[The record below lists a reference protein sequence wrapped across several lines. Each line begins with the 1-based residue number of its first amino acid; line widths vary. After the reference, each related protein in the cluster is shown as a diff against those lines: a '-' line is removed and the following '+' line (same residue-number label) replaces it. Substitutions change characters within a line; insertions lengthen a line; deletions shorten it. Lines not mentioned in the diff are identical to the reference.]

1 MKWKVSYSKEAKNFI
16 ETHNIWN
23 EARNGI
29 RKFFQKMKGEDV
41 NINLKKLVGNWE
53 GYCPAPLY
61 LKIISSNKQK
71 PFLCTIAAKYKNLV
85 AHLLKHRIGII
96 SYFKKNLPAMIHN
109 PACDVI

>member
-29 RKFFQKMKGEDV
+29 KKFFQKMKGEDV

-53 GYCPAPLY
+53 GYY
-61 LKIISSNKQK
+61 RI
-71 PFLCTIAAKYKNLV
+71 
-85 AHLLKHRIGII
+85 RIGKMRLI
-96 SYFKKNLPAMIHN
+96 FKVHKENKEIFVEKVDYRG
-109 PACDVI
+109 DVYK

>member
-16 ETHNIWN
+16 ETRNIWN

-53 GYCPAPLY
+53 GYY
-61 LKIISSNKQK
+61 RI
-71 PFLCTIAAKYKNLV
+71 
-85 AHLLKHRIGII
+85 RIGKMRLI
-96 SYFKKNLPAMIHN
+96 FKVHKENKEIFVEKVDYRG
-109 PACDVI
+109 DVYK